1 MSNPFPLP
9 ATARLGMITD
19 WEIEPDQLALIRQ
32 LFVSGVTDADL
43 CYGPERRSCTWPCPA
58 GSPAHFH
65 RVESVLYECALFLW
79 RRKEI
84 VERLR
89 QTGSN
94 IQLTISVPETWH
106 SFSLGGSSLRHL
118 LEMDVL
124 LVFEP
129 MRHEESA

>member
-1 MSNPFPLP
+1 MSSPVPLP

-19 WEIEPDQLALIRQ
+19 WAIEPEQLALIRQ

-43 CYGPERRSCTWPCPA
+43 RYSEERRSCTWPCLP
-58 GSPAHFH
+58 GSPAHAH
-65 RVESVLYECALFLW
+65 YVDSVIYDCALFLW

-118 LEMDVL
+118 LEMNVL
-124 LVFEP
+124 LILEP
-129 MRHEESA
+129 MRHEESP

>member
-1 MSNPFPLP
+1 MSSPVPLP

-19 WEIEPDQLALIRQ
+19 WAIEPDQLALIRQ
-32 LFVSGVTDADL
+32 LFASGVTDADL
-43 CYGPERRSCTWPCPA
+43 VYSSERRSCTWPCPA
-58 GSPAHFH
+58 GSPAHAH
-65 RVESVLYECALFLW
+65 WVDLVIHDCVLFLW

-94 IQLTISVPETWH
+94 IQLMISVPQTWH

-118 LEMDVL
+118 LEMNVL
-124 LVFEP
+124 LILEP
-129 MRHEESA
+129 VRDEESS